1 MWIYIFKYRLVQSL
15 NVPLPCMKVLQLVHI
30 CLFSGITRGNGTT
43 YRSWLNWEAHCQ
55 LCTALT
61 RQGKC
66 IFCTNFGVPV
76 LGFPLCHKS
85 RCADFYSQRC
95 GTSFLVYTRSNPTT
109 APKYVEEYGYFT
121 SARPGVS
128 LFCTFECD

>member
-1 MWIYIFKYRLVQSL
+1 MQSI
-15 NVPLPCMKVLQLVHI
+15 NGPLPCMKVLQLVHI

-66 IFCTNFGVPV
+66 IFCTNFGVPI
-76 LGFPLCHKS
+76 LGFPLCHKAW
-85 RCADFYSQRC
+85 CTDCYSHRR
-95 GTSFLVYTRSNPTT
+95 GTSFPLYTGSDPITVPN
-109 APKYVEEYGYFT
+109 AFEESGYFT
-121 SARPGVS
+121 SARPGDS
-128 LFCTFECD
+128 LFFPFECDECTIF